1 MIGQWLARSAAGLA
15 AALLLGG
22 CSLVDVLG
30 TDELARIEAG
40 ARVGQAQAEA
50 AARAAQ
56 AEAAARG
63 AAEAARHAAE
73 ASVAKAAIWAGV
85 TPEITMLLVIGAVAM
100 FWIAGMWWYRR
111 RRLDLEIELV
121 RSGGRSLP
129 SPAPRRALPGRVVEV
144 IGPGAEEGIDGL
156 LLALPDPARR
166 RAIAAQKL
174 LALEVKKND

>member
-73 ASVAKAAIWAGV
+73 ASVAKAAIWAVV

-121 RSGGRSLP
+121 RSGGHVLP
-129 SPAPRRALPGRVVEV
+129 SPPRRALPGRVVEV
-144 IGPGAEEGIDGL
+144 IGPGAEGIDGL